1 MNMQALMKQ
10 AQTLQRDMAKAKEE
24 IDKTIFEGE
33 NALVKV
39 KVNGAKELISVE
51 IDKSNPLDTDDIEML
66 EDMITV
72 AINNAL
78 KQVDKMTEEKMG
90 KFSQG
95 MPGLF

>member
-10 AQTLQRDMAKAKEE
+10 AQTLQKDMTKAKEE

-39 KVNGAKELISVE
+39 KINGAKEIISVE
-51 IDKSNPLDTDDIEML
+51 IDKSKPLDVEDIELL
-66 EDMITV
+66 EDMVTI

-78 KQVDKMTEEKMG
+78 KKADKMTEEKMG

>member
-10 AQTLQRDMAKAKEE
+10 AQNLQRDMTKAKEE
-24 IDKTIFEGE
+24 IDKTEFNGE

-39 KVNGAKELISVE
+39 KVNGAKEILAIE
-51 IDKSNPLDTDDIEML
+51 IDKTNPLEIEDIEML
-66 EDMITV
+66 EDMITIAV
-72 AINNAL
+72 NNAF
-78 KQVDKMTEEKMG
+78 KSVDKMTEEKLG

>member
-10 AQTLQRDMAKAKEE
+10 AQTLQKDMTKAKEE

-33 NALVKV
+33 NALVKI
-39 KVNGAKELISVE
+39 KINGKKDIVSVE
-51 IDKSNPLDTDDIEML
+51 IDKTNPLDKDDIEML

-72 AINNAL
+72 ALNNAN

-90 KFSQG
+90 KFG
-95 MPGLF
+95 NNIPGLF

>member
-10 AQTLQRDMAKAKEE
+10 AQGLQKDMTKAKEE
-24 IDKTIFEGE
+24 IDKTEFIGE

-39 KVNGAKELISVE
+39 KTNGAKEVLSIE
-51 IDKSNPLDTDDIEML
+51 IDKVNPLEIEDIEML
-66 EDMITV
+66 EDMIII
-72 AINNAL
+72 AINNAF